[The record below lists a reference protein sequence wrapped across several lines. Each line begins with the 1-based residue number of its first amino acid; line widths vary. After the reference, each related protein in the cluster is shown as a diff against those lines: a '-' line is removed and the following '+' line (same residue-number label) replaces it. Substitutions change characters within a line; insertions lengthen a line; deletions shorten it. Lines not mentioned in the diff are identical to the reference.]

1 VDTTKKQYQTQACFF
16 R

>member
-1 VDTTKKQYQTQACFF
+1 VDTKKQYQTQACFF